1 MFHSWADNL
10 CNHCVYICTTL
21 ASQLASTTFT
31 KSNKENHFISKRL
44 KVPPHTFFVL
54 ACCIKESGQKRNQTW
69 FLFNLTPS
77 KELQKRHDTYKGLPI
92 QRPKESMQDDFLC
105 IRLDVWIFSMKNQL
119 STECICT
126 IPGQSMFGITHILLE
141 TFLLFMIWQWCS
153 SSTFY
158 KLDYILGLLG
168 CAFAVARC
176 KINRLQGSTG
186 GETHSS

>member
-1 MFHSWADNL
+1 MH
-10 CNHCVYICTTL
+10 
-21 ASQLASTTFT
+21 
-31 KSNKENHFISKRL
+31 
-44 KVPPHTFFVL
+44 
-54 ACCIKESGQKRNQTW
+54 IKIYPSRN
-69 FLFNLTPS
+69 PC
-77 KELQKRHDTYKGLPI
+77 KMI
-92 QRPKESMQDDFLC
+92 FLC
-105 IRLDVWIFSMKNQL
+105 IRLCVWIFSMKNQL

-141 TFLLFMIWQWCS
+141 TFLLFMIWWWCS

-186 GETHSS
+186 GEKFKLKSYFSQHIENSLYVCSTQIMALFDNNLFCKSYFLVYYNHFVNKN

>member
-1 MFHSWADNL
+1 MH
-10 CNHCVYICTTL
+10 
-21 ASQLASTTFT
+21 
-31 KSNKENHFISKRL
+31 
-44 KVPPHTFFVL
+44 
-54 ACCIKESGQKRNQTW
+54 IKIY
-69 FLFNLTPS
+69 PS
-77 KELQKRHDTYKGLPI
+77 RSPCKMI
-92 QRPKESMQDDFLC
+92 FLC
-105 IRLDVWIFSMKNQL
+105 IRLCVWIFSMKNQL

-158 KLDYILGLLG
+158 KLDDSVGLLG

-186 GETHSS
+186 GEKFKLKSYFSTLRIVCMYVVHRSWLCLTTICFVNHIFWYTTTIL

>member
-1 MFHSWADNL
+1 
-10 CNHCVYICTTL
+10 
-21 ASQLASTTFT
+21 
-31 KSNKENHFISKRL
+31 
-44 KVPPHTFFVL
+44 
-54 ACCIKESGQKRNQTW
+54 
-69 FLFNLTPS
+69 
-77 KELQKRHDTYKGLPI
+77 
-92 QRPKESMQDDFLC
+92 
-105 IRLDVWIFSMKNQL
+105 MKNQL

-141 TFLLFMIWQWCS
+141 TFLLFMIWWWCS

-186 GETHSS
+186 GEKFKLKSYFSQHIENSLYVCSTQIMALFDNNLFCKSYFLVYYNHFVNKKIEFILLFELKINFFAHLFCLEKQRARQVHT

>member
-1 MFHSWADNL
+1 MH
-10 CNHCVYICTTL
+10 
-21 ASQLASTTFT
+21 
-31 KSNKENHFISKRL
+31 
-44 KVPPHTFFVL
+44 
-54 ACCIKESGQKRNQTW
+54 IKIY
-69 FLFNLTPS
+69 PS
-77 KELQKRHDTYKGLPI
+77 RD
-92 QRPKESMQDDFLC
+92 QRSPCKMIFYVSDY
-105 IRLDVWIFSMKNQL
+105 VWIFSMKNQL

-126 IPGQSMFGITHILLE
+126 IPGQSMFGITHILLK

-186 GETHSS
+186 GEKFKLKSYFSQHIENSVYVCSTQIMALFDNNLFCKSCFLVYYVQPFCE